1 MKMTRDSRTPFSSA
15 ADSLGGVDVGGG
27 RRKELDNE

>member
-1 MKMTRDSRTPFSSA
+1 MKKTLDSRTPFNRA
-15 ADSLGGVDVGGG
+15 ADSLGGVDVGA